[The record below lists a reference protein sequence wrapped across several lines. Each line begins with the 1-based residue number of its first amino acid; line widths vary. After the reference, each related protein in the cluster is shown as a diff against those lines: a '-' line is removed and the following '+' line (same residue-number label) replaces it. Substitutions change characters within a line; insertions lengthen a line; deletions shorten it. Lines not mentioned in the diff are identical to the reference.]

1 MSCSAEIL
9 GAYHTG
15 EDEKMKTIK
24 VYVAGKV
31 SPDSTMGTSFWRDEF
46 CKKLGEKS
54 GAKILNLDPTTRKV
68 LPFDPKMVFG
78 RDSLMIKKSDL
89 VIVNLTDDISVGGS
103 QEMLIA
109 KYFNK
114 PLLGIAKEGGKF
126 LNKNFVDFG
135 RVVDFVHP
143 FVFGTCD
150 AIVHNEDEAA
160 EWIKN
165 NFGKEQPKGM
175 SCIDDSIE
183 YYMKNY
189 FDVDEFA
196 KETFG

>member
-1 MSCSAEIL
+1 
-9 GAYHTG
+9 
-15 EDEKMKTIK
+15 MKPIK

-31 SPDSTMGTSFWRDEF
+31 SSNSSFGTSFWRENF
-46 CKKLGEKS
+46 CKELEEKS
-54 GAKILNLDPTTRKV
+54 GVKIINLDPTSRKA
-68 LPFDPKMVFG
+68 LPFDPQMVFG
-78 RDSLMIKKSDL
+78 RDSFMIKESDL
-89 VIVNLTDDISVGGS
+89 VIVNLTDDTSVGAS

-126 LNKNFVDFG
+126 LNRNFNDFG
-135 RVVDFVHP
+135 RIVDFVHP

-150 AIVHNEDEAA
+150 VIVSNEDEAA

-165 NFGKEQPKGM
+165 NFGKEKPKGM

-189 FDVDEFA
+189 FDRDDFA
-196 KETFG
+196 KKHLGG